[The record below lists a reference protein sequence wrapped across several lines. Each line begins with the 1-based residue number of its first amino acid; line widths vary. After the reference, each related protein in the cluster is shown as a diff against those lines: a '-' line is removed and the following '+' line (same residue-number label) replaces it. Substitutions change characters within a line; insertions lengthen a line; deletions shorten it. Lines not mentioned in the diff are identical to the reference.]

1 MNNESKV
8 ATDVTIKDS
17 PFIRTANRLEAD
29 RSPFL
34 IRYSEMDRHRV
45 TFKEELKRLSSDR
58 FNSERSSLLDNH
70 LKKELGLDSTQ
81 LTVQSLINEATNAF
95 DLRLF
100 NEYSKSAKKTRDL
113 IKLKT
118 RWSRFL
124 HNFLK
129 IPMIDYSNNPVK
141 HIRFQIAR
149 LQSLSYKSED
159 CFFVVTNIS
168 MASLLLGQTCFQ
180 YCSSSE
186 SESSLIFPYGIV
198 DQKIKIFVNPNLG
211 WDDNSMIVG
220 SMPSPDRDG
229 MYYSIINPKFEERV
243 DYMTENII
251 TSLSAETF
259 IGEVGDDGHLNY
271 IYSNLEI
278 GERPWWR
285 KLIGA

>member
-1 MNNESKV
+1 
-8 ATDVTIKDS
+8 
-17 PFIRTANRLEAD
+17 
-29 RSPFL
+29 
-34 IRYSEMDRHRV
+34 
-45 TFKEELKRLSSDR
+45 
-58 FNSERSSLLDNH
+58 
-70 LKKELGLDSTQ
+70 
-81 LTVQSLINEATNAF
+81 
-95 DLRLF
+95 
-100 NEYSKSAKKTRDL
+100 
-113 IKLKT
+113 
-118 RWSRFL
+118 
-124 HNFLK
+124 
-129 IPMIDYSNNPVK
+129 MIDYSNNPVK

-159 CFFVVTNIS
+159 HFFAVMNIS

-180 YCSSSE
+180 YCSSPE
-186 SESSLIFPYGIV
+186 SDSSLIFPYGIV

-229 MYYSIINPKFEERV
+229 MYYSVINPKFEERV

-259 IGEVGDDGHLNY
+259 IGEVGDNGHLNY

>member
-17 PFIRTANRLEAD
+17 PFIRTANILESD
-29 RSPFL
+29 HSPFL
-34 IRYSEMDRHRV
+34 IRYSEMDKHRV
-45 TFKEELKRLSSDR
+45 TFKEELKCASSDHL
-58 FNSERSSLLDNH
+58 NSQRSSLLDNH
-70 LKKELGLDSTQ
+70 LKQEFGLDSTQ
-81 LTVQSLINEATNAF
+81 LTVQALINEATNAF

-129 IPMIDYSNNPVK
+129 IPIIDYSDNPVK

-149 LQSLSYKSED
+149 LQSLSYKSQD

-180 YCSSSE
+180 YCSSPE
-186 SESSLIFPYGIV
+186 SDSSFIFPYGIV
-198 DQKIKIFVNPNLG
+198 DQKIKIFVNPNIG

-229 MYYSIINPKFEERV
+229 MYYSIINPKFEERI
-243 DYMTENII
+243 DYITGNII
-251 TSLSAETF
+251 TSLSVKTF
-259 IGEVGDDGHLNY
+259 IGEVGDNGHLNY

-278 GERPWWR
+278 GERPWWK